1 MDDRIYS
8 MKDMTGRMVDAAYA
22 ADTASLPEVL
32 LGNRWTTESPIQQP
46 SNSGGPAWLPL
57 AAYGTGL
64 ALGNSGRQWG
74 IADALTPNV
83 NSIPMEGPMRFAGR
97 GPLSE
102 TEPLWSTH
110 IQEDTTPQELLPS
123 LSWGPTKSHLEG
135 ITEAIQDRNLER
147 DANQS
152 FTSGWNKGQVDPSFY
167 RTPYVNQATDPIYQ
181 NRVAIN
187 ADTSTLEQE
196 LARFEAE
203 LAAKVFQDALPYAT
217 GVVASHEIPGYDR
230 MVNEGYDS
238 WSPSDAV
245 DTRSD
250 WQKWKDSF
258 KEDWKA
264 K

>member
-1 MDDRIYS
+1 
-8 MKDMTGRMVDAAYA
+8 
-22 ADTASLPEVL
+22 
-32 LGNRWTTESPIQQP
+32 
-46 SNSGGPAWLPL
+46 
-57 AAYGTGL
+57 
-64 ALGNSGRQWG
+64 
-74 IADALTPNV
+74 
-83 NSIPMEGPMRFAGR
+83 MEGPMRFAGR

-152 FTSGWNKGQVDPSFY
+152 FTSGWNQGWEDLKPSHL
-167 RTPYVNQATDPIYQ
+167 T
-181 NRVAIN
+181 
-187 ADTSTLEQE
+187 
-196 LARFEAE
+196 
-203 LAAKVFQDALPYAT
+203 
-217 GVVASHEIPGYDR
+217 PGYDE
-230 MVNEGYDS
+230 MVNAGYDS
-238 WSPSDAV
+238 WSPSDNIRVDGSMFNTGGTDFTPILGGALPYLTSTAV